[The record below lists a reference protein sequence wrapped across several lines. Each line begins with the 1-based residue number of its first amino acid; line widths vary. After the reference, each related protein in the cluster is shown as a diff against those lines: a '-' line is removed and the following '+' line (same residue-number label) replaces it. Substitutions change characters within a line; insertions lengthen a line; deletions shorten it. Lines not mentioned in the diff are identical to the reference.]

1 MLINQYLIT
10 LYSSLV
16 VQICLLL
23 YSGFA
28 AAKGFVKLVS
38 MFGSQHENWEESNM
52 ADRSPMTDTS
62 TDVDPDDQNRTVIYL
77 TEEPS
82 ISAHLNR

>member
-1 MLINQYLIT
+1 MLISQNLIT
-10 LYSSLV
+10 PYCSSV

-28 AAKGFVKLVS
+28 AAKGLVKLVS

-62 TDVDPDDQNRTVIYL
+62 TDVDPDDQNRRVIYL
-77 TEEPS
+77 TEKPRR
-82 ISAHLNR
+82 SAHLNR